1 MMYDI
6 YIGQDSIRKTLDNI
20 RTILDNISTG
30 LGMMIVYISYMSVA
44 TGLLLSTVM

>member
-6 YIGQDSIRKTLDNI
+6 YRTGQHKENT

-44 TGLLLSTVM
+44 TVYGQYGFQSTL